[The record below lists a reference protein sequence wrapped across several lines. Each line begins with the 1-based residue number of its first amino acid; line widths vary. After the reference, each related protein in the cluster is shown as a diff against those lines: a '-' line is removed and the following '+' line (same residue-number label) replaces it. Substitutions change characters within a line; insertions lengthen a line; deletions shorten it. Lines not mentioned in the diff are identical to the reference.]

1 MGETRPVRLVAAPD
15 KFRGTA
21 SASDVAAA
29 VQRAAE
35 RCGWDFVARP
45 LADGGEGTL
54 DVLGGANRE
63 SLVTGPLGDAVRAGW
78 RLDGRTAVIEM
89 ARAAGL
95 VLAGGQ
101 EGNDAVGASTAGVG
115 ELIIHAVEAGA
126 KRIVVTV
133 GGSATT
139 DGGYGAIQ
147 ALQPLPRLR
156 GIDLVVACDVRT
168 RFVDAASVF
177 APQKGASPAEVKF
190 LRRRLDRLVQM
201 YHERYGRDIGE
212 LAGSGAA
219 GGLAGG
225 LAAIG
230 ARLVG
235 GFELVAE
242 ELDLEAVLEG
252 ADVVVTGEGYVDEQ
266 SFEGKVVGGV
276 ARLAQA
282 AGARLLVVCG
292 DVAPEVEGRLPMV
305 SLVARFGE
313 ERAFADTT
321 ACIEEAVTAYLSA

>member
-1 MGETRPVRLVAAPD
+1 M
-15 KFRGTA
+15 
-21 SASDVAAA
+21 
-29 VQRAAE
+29 
-35 RCGWDFVARP
+35 
-45 LADGGEGTL
+45 
-54 DVLGGANRE
+54 
-63 SLVTGPLGDAVRAGW
+63 
-78 RLDGRTAVIEM
+78 
-89 ARAAGL
+89 
-95 VLAGGQ
+95 
-101 EGNDAVGASTAGVG
+101 
-115 ELIIHAVEAGA
+115 
-126 KRIVVTV
+126 
-133 GGSATT
+133 
-139 DGGYGAIQ
+139 
-147 ALQPLPRLR
+147 
-156 GIDLVVACDVRT
+156 
-168 RFVDAASVF
+168 DAASVF

-201 YHERYGRDIGE
+201 YHELYGRDIGE

-242 ELDLEAVLEG
+242 ELDLDSVLEG
-252 ADVVVTGEGYVDEQ
+252 ADLVVTGEGYVDEQ

-282 AGARLLVVCG
+282 AGARVLVVCG